1 MATVAACRV
10 AIIELAERLAGADDR
25 VKQHVLD
32 RTLSCRVPDLEVVFS
47 GRLLDGA
54 LVDITT
60 DPRPKAQIRLTIRS
74 DDLID
79 LVDGRL
85 NFAHAWATGRV
96 RLDAS
101 IRDLLKLRAMMR

>member
-10 AIIELAERLAGADDR
+10 ALTELADRLAGADDH

-32 RTLSCRVPDLEVVFS
+32 RTLSCRVPDLDVVFS
-47 GRLLDGA
+47 GRLHDGD

-60 DPRPKAQIRLTIRS
+60 EPRPKAQIRLTIRS
-74 DDLID
+74 DDLLD
-79 LVDGRL
+79 LVGGRL
-85 NFAHAWATGRV
+85 NFAHAWATGRLH
-96 RLDAS
+96 LDAS